1 MQNHTSKFVLT
12 LSAAL
17 ALSASQAWADSPLP
31 CGGGPLLNLSA
42 NSSEEVQNDHVR
54 MNWMVQFE
62 RTSASEA
69 MAEANRVLSTS
80 IQSLEKNSHIKNLR
94 NNIQT
99 YPQYNRDGQ
108 TKAWVAQGTLSFEM
122 PLEALKGKGSVE
134 LSAPMALSNIQY
146 FVSPAKSELSVKK
159 LTQQAIA
166 EFQQK
171 AQDAAAGFGHKGY
184 SVNQVNIQDERAGM
198 APMPMMARVYASSAD
213 MSAKNTEVAT
223 SGGSSNLSVSVNGSV
238 CLKR

>member
-1 MQNHTSKFVLT
+1 MQNHPSKFILT
-12 LSAAL
+12 LSAAM
-17 ALSASQAWADSPLP
+17 ALTVSQAWADSPLP
-31 CGGGPLLNLSA
+31 CGGGPLLNLSTS
-42 NSSEEVQNDHVR
+42 SSEEVQNDQVR

-62 RTSASEA
+62 RTSAAEA
-69 MAEANRVLSTS
+69 MAEANRVLLTS

-108 TKAWVAQGTLSFEM
+108 TKAWVAQGSLSFEM

-146 FVSPAKSELSVKK
+146 FVSPAKSETSVKK

-171 AQDAAAGFGHKGY
+171 AQDAATGFGHKGY
-184 SVNQVNIQDERAGM
+184 TVNQVNIQDERAGM
-198 APMPMMARVYASSAD
+198 APVPMMARMYASAD
-213 MSAKNTEVAT
+213 MSSKNTELAT
-223 SGGSSNLSVSVNGSV
+223 SGGSSNLSVSVNGNV
-238 CLKR
+238 CLRR